1 MQICTT
7 YVMLFRVKNECLGE
21 FIMSERLPGTL
32 QERLR
37 ELREEHGF
45 SSRNKLADV
54 LGVDRT
60 T

>member
-1 MQICTT
+1 
-7 YVMLFRVKNECLGE
+7 MLFRVKNKCLGE

-45 SSRNKLADV
+45 FSRNKLADV